1 MGWIVMALIKL
12 EALQGGAGSKRGD
25 GTFVSPSTCCPW
37 VQLISAHRGYAS
49 ALFYANHTSVYALAW
64 EPSSKAVVRL
74 RYLLRLVEGLDTT
87 SPPCREHGF
96 VVCLRI
102 HS

>member
-37 VQLISAHRGYAS
+37 VQLISAHRGFS
-49 ALFYANHTSVYALAW
+49 GLRVGLSRPCFMQTTFVYALAW
-64 EPSSKAVVRL
+64 
-74 RYLLRLVEGLDTT
+74 
-87 SPPCREHGF
+87 
-96 VVCLRI
+96 
-102 HS
+102 

>member
-37 VQLISAHRGYAS
+37 VQLISAHRGFS
-49 ALFYANHTSVYALAW
+49 G
-64 EPSSKAVVRL
+64 L
-74 RYLLRLVEGLDTT
+74 RVGHVLCK
-87 SPPCREHGF
+87 PH
-96 VVCLRI
+96 VCLCIGLVTKFQGGCKVTIPPATGRR
-102 HS
+102 S